1 MTQATLI
8 AKVDSK
14 VKQRAQQLAESFGLT
29 LSGLVNVQLRN
40 FIKTERL
47 VIGNPEADETHRDY
61 YKNNPDYVP
70 VHEDIETVL
79 DFLHKNIKK
88 HEKTAKVSR

>member
-40 FIKTERL
+40 FISTERL
-47 VIGNPEADETHRDY
+47 TIGKQLVDDTHRDY
-61 YKNNPDYVP
+61 YKNNSDYVP
-70 VHEDIETVL
+70 VHENVETVL

-88 HEKTAKVSR
+88 HEKAAKVSR